1 VAGGL
6 IGYVNN
12 CIQSCNLVRT
22 GALRLHQLDAP
33 VVANA
38 PLTGDYWL
46 IELAAPA
53 IARELVPGQF
63 VNIRIAGSLAPFL
76 RRPFSVYR
84 VSRDGARLQVAYKVQ
99 GEGTRL
105 MTATMPKGGTCDVI
119 GPLGRG
125 FTLPPNA
132 RRIAVIG
139 RGIGIAALPTL
150 VDAAVARGV
159 EVHAFL
165 SARNAPNIVA
175 RDIFA
180 AYGCPT
186 TLHTDDTRDVP
197 MVTDHL
203 VALAARTRF
212 DAFYVC
218 GSNRLAR
225 ATHALAARLGIPAQ
239 IAMEQHM
246 ACGFGD
252 CHGCVIEVNLDRHG
266 RGTAFRE
273 VCHYGPVFDTWE
285 IINRE
290 VVHGFA

>member
-1 VAGGL
+1 L
-6 IGYVNN
+6 
-12 CIQSCNLVRT
+12 Q
-22 GALRLHQLDAP
+22 RLNAP

-38 PLTGDYWL
+38 HLTGDYWL
-46 IELAAPA
+46 IELEAPS
-53 IARELVPGQF
+53 IANELAPGQF

-84 VSRDGARLQVAYKVQ
+84 VSRDRRRLQVAYKVL

-105 MTATMPKGGTCDVI
+105 MMTTMPAGGRCDVI

-150 VDAAVARGV
+150 VDEAAAKGI

-165 SARNAPNIVA
+165 SARNAPNIVGL
-175 RDIFA
+175 DTFA
-180 AYGCPT
+180 EHDCPT
-186 TLHTDDTRDVP
+186 TIHTDDAPGVP

-203 VALAARTRF
+203 AALVGKSRF
-212 DAFYVC
+212 EAFYVC
-218 GSNRLAR
+218 GSNRLAH
-225 ATHALAARLGIPAQ
+225 ATHALAARLGIASQ
-239 IAMEQHM
+239 IAMKQHM

-252 CHGCVIEVNLDRHG
+252 CHGCVIEVNLDRTC
-266 RGTAFRE
+266 RDTAWRE
-273 VCHYGPVFDTWE
+273 VCHYGPVFDNLGGRPCRRLAIKRP
-285 IINRE
+285 IIVSLT
-290 VVHGFA
+290 VVRLTLASPSPGSR